1 MKIITIISLFTA
13 FLTIIPTH
21 SFCIVMP
28 PQKLEQTYKKQSNEV
43 SRTPPNEW
51 IVLVA
56 ACVFG
61 GIGFYSFVKGIIIFW
76 MIRNAAYAIVFILPI
91 FLIVVGL
98 SLFLIGFNFYRLYLT
113 QRKKRLQPKFN

>member
-1 MKIITIISLFTA
+1 
-13 FLTIIPTH
+13 
-21 SFCIVMP
+21 MP